1 MKLTH
6 IGQYHSCVLNEDG
19 YINYPYSHFL
29 NQKSNK
35 DTRQVEFKALRI
47 LNKYL
52 SAHNIDFSTK
62 ILDENILLNANQ
74 ATELRNLCWLPIQ
87 KIESCSN
94 AVLRRLFKATTKSTR
109 PEDRPNSVKR
119 NTAAQRA
126 ETIARFIEH
135 YEIHFVPQ
143 LINSQQSRSLV
154 KENVRLIRS
163 LIKNIKS
170 EDNNHHGQ
178 IKSLPTSKF
187 LDVIK
192 IVLQSPE
199 KIFITSSGLI
209 SRTLIRDQCIF
220 LMACEGLRPGAIASI
235 SLGHY
240 EKDSGFLDLSAA
252 PISSVGPKSKGANSS
267 IKIYTQP
274 RLIVYPFT
282 QKLINKY
289 LNTERASI
297 LRKFAVN
304 PSGGRLFITERGK
317 PIASSTT
324 MKNIFSQ
331 ASKSFER
338 MGILKI
344 ENDPHMRRFKAGK
357 DCYEFYAYVLRHS
370 AATFFLAING
380 LDEAN
385 LQAMKPR
392 FGWSRNSK
400 QPERYAK
407 REFIDLSNATLHDH
421 MQNLEDLAQREFK

>member
-19 YINYPYSHFL
+19 YINYSYSHFL

-47 LNKYL
+47 LDKYL
-52 SAHNIDFSTK
+52 RAHNIDFAVNA
-62 ILDENILLNANQ
+62 LDENILLNANQ
-74 ATELRNLCWLPIQ
+74 ATELRNLCWLPIK
-87 KIESCSN
+87 KIESCSD
-94 AVLRRLFKATTKSTR
+94 AVLRRLFKATTKSIR
-109 PEDRPNSVKR
+109 PEDRPNRVKR
-119 NTAAQRA
+119 NTASQRA

-135 YEIHFVPQ
+135 YDIHFIPQ
-143 LINSQQSRSLV
+143 LINSQQSRTII
-154 KENVRLIRS
+154 KENIRLIRN
-163 LIKNIKS
+163 LIKNIKT

-187 LDVIK
+187 LEVIR
-192 IVLQSPE
+192 IVLKSPE

-209 SRTLIRDQCIF
+209 SRTLMRDQCIF

-235 SLGHY
+235 TLGQHY
-240 EKDSGFLDLSAA
+240 DKDSGFLDLSAA

-267 IKIYTQP
+267 FKIYTQP

-282 QKLINKY
+282 RKLINKY
-289 LNTERASI
+289 ISTERASI
-297 LRKFAVN
+297 LRKLAVN
-304 PSGGRLFITERGK
+304 PSGGRLFITERGT

-324 MKNIFSQ
+324 LKNVFSQ
-331 ASKSFER
+331 ASKSFES

-344 ENDPHMRRFKAGK
+344 ENDPHMRRNKLGK

-380 LDEAN
+380 LDETN

-421 MQNLEDLAQREFK
+421 MQNLEELAQREL